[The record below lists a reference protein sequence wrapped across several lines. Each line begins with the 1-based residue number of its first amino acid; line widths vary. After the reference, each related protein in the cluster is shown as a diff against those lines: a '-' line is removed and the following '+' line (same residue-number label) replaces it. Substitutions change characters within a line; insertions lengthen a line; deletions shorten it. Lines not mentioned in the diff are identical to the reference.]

1 MTLAAAVALAA
12 GFALAGRAIGWLTP
26 SGTIAAALVGAAI
39 FAGGG
44 LPGAVLLALLF
55 VSGSA
60 LTYRFGASRA
70 ELPTSQR
77 HGRTGRQ
84 VLANGVWA
92 AAGAL
97 LVTVGDAGW
106 AVMAGALA
114 TAQADTWATEI
125 GARDP
130 ADTAHH
136 IGPAR
141 HARYLGRRDGTGH
154 RRWAAGCRGDGWR
167 GGAARVPHGDR
178 PGGRRRGRPR
188 HARRLGPRCHP
199 PGGVLLRPLRRANR
213 MGRAPLWRAGTTR
226 AWTPMVG
233 KRRRELGS
241 HRAGSR
247 GGLRPLLILELG
259 QPIQ

>member
-1 MTLAAAVALAA
+1 MILAAAVALAA

-97 LVTVGDAGW
+97 LVTVGHAGW

-125 GARDP
+125 GARATRP
-130 ADTAHH
+130 TRLITSGRPVTPGTSGGVTA
-136 IGPAR
+136 
-141 HARYLGRRDGTGH
+141 LGT
-154 RRWAAGCRGDGWR
+154 AGGLL
-167 GGAARVPHGDR
+167 GAAVM
-178 PGGRRRGRPR
+178 
-188 HARRLGPRCHP
+188 
-199 PGGVLLRPLRRANR
+199 GGVAVLLGFPPATALAAVAGGILGMLVDSVLGATLQGVYYCDRCAVQTEWAVHRCGERARPVR
-213 MGRAPLWRAGTTR
+213 
-226 AWTPMVG
+226 
-233 KRRRELGS
+233 
-241 HRAGSR
+241 
-247 GGLRPLLILELG
+247 GLRWLG
-259 QPIQ
+259 NDGVNLVATGLGAAAAFALY